1 MDCAYFFRFKNR
13 LKNVSNETARY
24 NFFMEGLRI
33 KVFGGIQVQLGG
45 ETIEFSRHK
54 AAALLVF
61 LAVTGER
68 QSREALATLF
78 WPENTQARA
87 YANLRQAIW
96 EIRRYL
102 GENWLEVTRES
113 LQMIPRDDLW
123 VDIVEFHDLISKV
136 KRHVHPR
143 GMVCEH
149 CLVIYQQAA
158 ELFIGDF
165 LAGFSL
171 GDSPEFDDWQYF
183 QSVELKR
190 EIGRI
195 YSRLVDWCSEKK
207 EYDQGIFYGRRWLQL
222 DELDEN
228 AHRALM
234 RLYSAKGQRNAAI
247 RQYQHCVQ
255 VIERQLNITPEPM
268 TTELYEVIQS
278 GSLVIKSE
286 HRGAQPLPGSKLP
299 AQITPFIGRSDEIA
313 ELSRLLLDSEMRLL
327 TILAPGGMGKSR
339 LAIEIARKFVPQ
351 FEDGVLFV
359 PLAPLESSELF
370 LSFFANAIG
379 YIRAEGQPLNQQL
392 TDFFRGKSILLVLDN
407 LEHLINMSQWI
418 RDLLAHSPNL
428 KILATSRIPLN
439 IKAETRFHLSGLD
452 FPEEGTIKELSSFCA
467 VKLFLR
473 SSHRAKPGFIPT
485 EDDWPYIGEI
495 CRLVGGMP
503 LGIEMA
509 ASWLEML
516 CLPEIVEEIRTGL
529 AFFETDIRDI
539 PERQHSLYSVFD
551 YSWKNLDEKEREQFS
566 QLTIFRGG
574 FTREAAEKVVGISL
588 RQLVGFVN
596 RSILNRTP
604 EDRFEIHELL
614 RQYGFE
620 KLQASPVKIQNLKT
634 QFAEY
639 YCNKMGAWNEDLKTG
654 KQRQAMVEISADFEN
669 IRHAWEIAIDL
680 QRPDLIETSLVGLM
694 WYLNQSVR
702 NDEGV
707 ALLELAAKNISDE
720 TREGVRILSLLTGYL
735 TMLNSSQGNLDE
747 VEQWFRESLTLMQRL
762 EPIQTREEKFA
773 QAFHLYITGI
783 YNHLQGDLS
792 EFTKLC
798 HQSINLFEE
807 LGEDWWCETIN
818 LRSGSGEDSYSWNT
832 GYEYF
837 QEALTIA
844 RKLNDHY
851 GMAAAL
857 ERLGFFSVY
866 FKGDLQKAES
876 YLRES
881 SRIFLEL
888 DDANSYILHYICLEQ
903 IAHINGRN
911 QEVLELRQKRLQFLE
926 KTGDPFSISGVYRDL
941 GDTYAHIGD
950 YASAEM
956 KGRKAFEYLSKR
968 GSKYFQGWSRWFLGL
983 TLIAKKDYQQAGLVL
998 SQSVEIAREI
1008 TNQPQLAR
1016 NLAALIRVEIANGN
1030 YQIAER
1036 LLNEGLE
1043 KAIIAGELFSM
1054 LYILASAALLL
1065 AVRGEIEK
1073 SLEIYS
1079 LIHSWPFVSN
1089 SQWFSD
1095 VYKKPLLSLTGTEE
1109 IVKLERQPKEILWQ
1123 MAESLLAEAK
1133 QA

>member
-1 MDCAYFFRFKNR
+1 
-13 LKNVSNETARY
+13 
-24 NFFMEGLRI
+24 MEGLRI
-33 KVFGGIQVQLGG
+33 KVFGGIQIHLGG

-54 AAALLVF
+54 AAALLVY
-61 LAVTGER
+61 LAVTGEHH
-68 QSREALATLF
+68 SRDALATMF

-96 EIRRYL
+96 EIKRNL
-102 GENWLEVTRES
+102 GDHWLEVTRES

-123 VDIVEFHDLISKV
+123 LDIVEFYDLINKV
-136 KRHVHPR
+136 KKHVHPR
-143 GMVCEH
+143 RMVCEH
-149 CLVIYQQAA
+149 CLANYKQAVA
-158 ELFIGDF
+158 LFIGDF

-171 GDSPEFDDWQYF
+171 KDSPEFDDWQYF
-183 QSVELKR
+183 QTVELHR
-190 EIGRI
+190 EIGGI
-195 YSRLVDWCSEKK
+195 YKQLVEWYTEKH
-207 EYDQGIFYGRRWLQL
+207 EFDQAIYYARRWLQL
-222 DELDEN
+222 DELNEN

-247 RQYQHCVQ
+247 QQYQHCVQ
-255 VIERQLNITPEPM
+255 LIENKLNITPEPM
-268 TTELYEVIQS
+268 TTELYEKIQS
-278 GSLVIKSE
+278 GSLKTE
-286 HRGAQPLPGSKLP
+286 TKPLQEAQPLAGSKLP
-299 AQITPFIGRSDEIA
+299 AQVTPFIGRNDEIA
-313 ELSRLLLDSEMRLL
+313 ELSRLLLSADTRLL

-339 LAIEIARKFVPQ
+339 LAVEIARKLMPK

-359 PLAPLESSELF
+359 PLGPLETSELF
-370 LSFFANAIG
+370 FSYFANAIG

-392 TDFFRGKSILLVLDN
+392 KDYFRGKSILLVLDN
-407 LEHLINMSQWI
+407 LEHLIDMSQWI
-418 RDLLAHSPNL
+418 KDLLAHSPNL

-452 FPEEGTIKELSSFCA
+452 FPEEGTNKELNSFCA

-539 PERQHSLYSVFD
+539 PERQQSLYTVFD
-551 YSWKNLDEKEREQFS
+551 YSWKMLDEKEREQFS

-620 KLQASPVKIQNLKT
+620 KIQASPVKIQNLKT

-639 YCNKMGAWNEDLKTG
+639 YCNKLGAWNEDLKTG
-654 KQRQAMVEISADFEN
+654 KQRQAMIEIRADFEN

-680 QRPDLIETSLVGLM
+680 QHSDLIETSLGGLM

-707 ALLELAAKNISDE
+707 ALCELAAENISDE

-735 TMLNSSQGNLDE
+735 MMLNSSQGNLDE

-773 QAFHLYITGI
+773 QAFHLYIKGI

-807 LGEDWWCETIN
+807 LGEDWWCETIY

-888 DDANSYILHYICLEQ
+888 DDANSYIRHYICLEQ
-903 IAHINGRN
+903 IAHFNGRF

-926 KTGDPFSISGVYRDL
+926 KTGDPFNISGVYRDL

-950 YASAEM
+950 YAHAEM

-968 GSKYFQGWSRWFLGL
+968 GNKYFQGWSRWFLGL

-998 SQSVEIAREI
+998 SQSEEIAREI

-1016 NLAALIRVEIANGN
+1016 NLAALIRVEIANRN

-1054 LYILASAALLL
+1054 LYILASAALFL
-1065 AVRGEIEK
+1065 AVRGDTK
-1073 SLEIYS
+1073 KALEVYS
-1079 LIHSWPFVSN
+1079 LVHSWRFVSN
-1089 SQWFSD
+1089 SVWFSD
-1095 VYKKPLLSLTGTEE
+1095 VYKKPLLLLSGSEDII
-1109 IVKLERQPKEILWQ
+1109 IVKERQPKDTLWK
-1123 MAESLLAEAK
+1123 MAESLLAEARHV
-1133 QA
+1133 

>member
-1 MDCAYFFRFKNR
+1 
-13 LKNVSNETARY
+13 
-24 NFFMEGLRI
+24 MEGLRI
-33 KVFGGIQVQLGG
+33 KVFGGIQVLLGG

-54 AAALLVF
+54 ATALLVF

-68 QSREALATLF
+68 QSRDALATMF
-78 WPENTQARA
+78 WPENTQART

-96 EIRRYL
+96 EIRRSI
-102 GENWLEVTRES
+102 GDKWLEVTRES
-113 LQMIPRDDLW
+113 LQIIPSDNLW
-123 VDIVEFHDLISKV
+123 IDVAEFYALINKA
-136 KRHVHPR
+136 KKHVHPR

-149 CLVIYQQAA
+149 CLSNYKQAA
-158 ELFIGDF
+158 DLYNGDF
-165 LAGFSL
+165 LAGFTL
-171 GDSPEFDDWQYF
+171 RDSPEFDNWQYF
-183 QSVELKR
+183 QTEELRR

-195 YSRLVDWCSEKK
+195 YKQLAEWLLQKQEFGQAIA
-207 EYDQGIFYGRRWLQL
+207 YARRWLQL
-222 DELDEN
+222 DELNEN

-234 RLYSAKGQRNAAI
+234 RIYSASGQRSAAI
-247 RQYQHCVQ
+247 RQYKNCVTSL
-255 VIERQLNITPEPM
+255 ERHLNITPEPI
-268 TTELYEVIQS
+268 TTELYDKIQS
-278 GSLVIKSE
+278 DSVRFETKPIEGIKPLAGST
-286 HRGAQPLPGSKLP
+286 LPVP
-299 AQITPFIGRSDEIA
+299 ITPFVGRIEEIA
-313 ELSRLLLDSEMRLL
+313 ALSDLILESDIRLL

-339 LAIEIARKFVPQ
+339 LVIEIARKLRSQFV
-351 FEDGVLFV
+351 DGVLFV
-359 PLAPLESSELF
+359 PLAPLENTEMFISY
-370 LSFFANAIG
+370 FANAIG
-379 YIRAEGQPLNQQL
+379 YIRVEGQPLNEQL
-392 TDFFRGKSILLVLDN
+392 MDYFQEKSMLLVVDN
-407 LEHLINMSQWI
+407 LEHLTNMSEWI
-418 RDLLAHSPNL
+418 RDLLANSPNL
-428 KILATSRIPLN
+428 KILATSRLPLN
-439 IKAETRFHLSGLD
+439 IKAEARFHLKGLN
-452 FPEEGTIKELSSFCA
+452 FPEEGSKKEMNSFSA
-467 VKLFLR
+467 VEFFLR
-473 SSHRAKPGFIPT
+473 STHRVKPLFIPSRN
-485 EDDWPYIGEI
+485 DCQYIVEI
-495 CRLVGGMP
+495 CRLVEGMP
-503 LGIEMA
+503 LAIEIA

-516 CLPEIVEEIRTGL
+516 SLPEIVEEIRTGL

-669 IRHAWEIAIDL
+669 IRHAWEIAVDL
-680 QRPDLIETSLVGLM
+680 QLSDLIETSLVGLM

-707 ALLELAAKNISDE
+707 ALFKLAAENISDE

-735 TMLNSSQGNLDE
+735 MMLNSSQGNLGE

-773 QAFHLYITGI
+773 QAFHLYIKGI

-807 LGEDWWCETIN
+807 IGEDWWCETIN

-903 IAHINGRN
+903 IAHINGRF

-956 KGRKAFEYLSKR
+956 KGRKAFEYLRKR
-968 GSKYFQGWSRWFLGL
+968 GNKYFQGWSRWFLGL
-983 TLIAKKDYQQAGLVL
+983 TLIAKKDYQQAGPVL
-998 SQSVEIAREI
+998 SQSEVIAREI

-1043 KAIIAGELFSM
+1043 KAINTGELFSM

-1065 AVRGEIEK
+1065 AVRGDTEK
-1073 SLEIYS
+1073 ALKVYS
-1079 LIHSWPFVSN
+1079 LVHSWNFVSN
-1089 SQWFSD
+1089 SVWFSD
-1095 VYKKPLLSLTGTEE
+1095 VYKEPLLSLSGREE
-1109 IVKLERQPKEILWQ
+1109 IVVKEQQPKEILWQ
-1123 MAESLLAEAK
+1123 MAESLLAEFG

>member
-1 MDCAYFFRFKNR
+1 
-13 LKNVSNETARY
+13 
-24 NFFMEGLRI
+24 MEGLRI

-45 ETIEFSRHK
+45 DTIEFSRHK
-54 AAALLVF
+54 ATALLVY

-68 QSREALATLF
+68 LSRDALATMF

-96 EIRRYL
+96 EIRSSL
-102 GENWLEVTRES
+102 GDDWLDVTRES
-113 LQMIPRDDLW
+113 MQMISRDNLW
-123 VDIVEFHDLISKV
+123 LDIIEFHDLISKV
-136 KRHVHPR
+136 KKHVHPR
-143 GMVCEH
+143 GMVCED
-149 CLVIYQQAA
+149 CLANYKQAA
-158 ELFIGDF
+158 DLFNGDF

-171 GDSPEFDDWQYF
+171 RDSPEFDNWQYF
-183 QSVELKR
+183 QTEELRR
-190 EIGRI
+190 EIGKI
-195 YSRLVDWCSEKK
+195 YNQLIDWCSEKQ

-222 DELDEN
+222 DELDED

-234 RLYSAKGQRNAAI
+234 RLYAAKGQRNAAI

-255 VIERQLNITPEPM
+255 LIERQLNITPEPM
-268 TTELYEVIQS
+268 TTELYEMIQS
-278 GSLVIKSE
+278 GSFTIKSE
-286 HRGAQPLPGSKLP
+286 YRGAQPLPGSKLP

-339 LAIEIARKFVPQ
+339 LAIEIARKLMPH
-351 FEDGVLFV
+351 FEDDVLFV
-359 PLAPLESSELF
+359 PLTPLETSEMF
-370 LSFFANAIG
+370 ISYFANAIG
-379 YIRAEGQPLNQQL
+379 YIRVEGQPLNQQL
-392 TDFFRGKSILLVLDN
+392 MDYFQEKSMLLVVDN
-407 LEHLINMSQWI
+407 LEHLTNMSEWI
-418 RDLLAHSPNL
+418 RDLLANSPNL
-428 KILATSRIPLN
+428 KILATSRLPLN

-452 FPEEGTIKELSSFCA
+452 FPEEGTNKDLNSYCA
-467 VKLFLR
+467 VMLFLR
-473 SSHRAKPGFIPT
+473 SAHRAKPGFTPT

-503 LGIEMA
+503 LGIEIA

-620 KLQASPVKIQNLKT
+620 KLQASPVKIKNLET
-634 QFAEY
+634 QFAEH
-639 YCNKMGAWNEDLKTG
+639 YCNKMGAWNEDMKTG

-669 IRHAWEIAIDL
+669 FRYAWEIAVNL
-680 QRPDLIETSLVGLM
+680 QRLDLIETSLVGLF

-702 NDEGV
+702 NDEGL
-707 ALLELAAKNISDE
+707 ALFELAAENLSDE
-720 TREGVRILSLLTGYL
+720 TRQGVRILSLLTGYL
-735 TMLNSSQGNLDE
+735 VLLNLSQGNFNE
-747 VEQWFRESLTLMQRL
+747 VEQKFRENLTLMQRL

-773 QAFHLYITGI
+773 QAFHFYIKGI
-783 YNHLQGDLS
+783 YNHLQGDIS

-798 HQSINLFEE
+798 HESINLFEE
-807 LGEDWWCETIN
+807 LGEDWWCEIIY
-818 LRSGSGEDSYSWNT
+818 LRSGSTEDSYSWKT
-832 GYEYF
+832 GYEHF
-837 QEALTIA
+837 QEALKIA

-851 GMAAAL
+851 GMATAL
-857 ERLGFFSVY
+857 ERLGLFSVY
-866 FKGDLQKAES
+866 YKGDLQKAES

-888 DDANSYILHYICLEQ
+888 DNANSYILHYICLEQ
-903 IAHINGRN
+903 IAHINGRF
-911 QEVLELRQKRLQFLE
+911 QEVLEFRQKRLQFLE
-926 KTGDPFSISGVYRDL
+926 KSGNPSSISRVYMDL
-941 GDTYAHIGD
+941 EDTYAHIGD

-956 KGRKAFEYLSKR
+956 KGRKAFEYLCKR
-968 GSKYFQGWSRWFLGL
+968 GNKYFQGWSRWFLGL
-983 TLIAKKDYQQAGLVL
+983 TLIAKKDYQQAGLLL
-998 SQSVEIAREI
+998 SQAVEIARGI
-1008 TNQPQLAR
+1008 TNQPQIAR
-1016 NLAALIRVEIANGN
+1016 YLAALIRVEIANGN

-1036 LLNEGLE
+1036 LLNEALKE
-1043 KAIIAGELFSM
+1043 AIIAGRLFMM
-1054 LYILASAALLL
+1054 LYLLASAALFL
-1065 AVRGEIEK
+1065 AVRGDTEK
-1073 SLEIYS
+1073 ALEVYS
-1079 LIHSWPFVSN
+1079 LVHSWAFVSN
-1089 SQWFSD
+1089 SVWFSD
-1095 VYKKPLLSLTGTEE
+1095 VYKKPLLSLSGTEE
-1109 IVKLERQPKEILWQ
+1109 IIVKEQQPKEILWQ
-1123 MAESLLAEAK
+1123 MAESLLAEFR